1 MLVMLVPN
9 LNLVFLI
16 SDTPTKKTSLNMQLI
31 PGVNGITRVI
41 NLEIYNKYETK
52 FTFYG
57 FQK

>member
-1 MLVMLVPN
+1 
-9 LNLVFLI
+9 
-16 SDTPTKKTSLNMQLI
+16 MQLI

>member
-16 SDTPTKKTSLNMQLI
+16 SDTGAKKTSLSMQLI